1 MPQKRW
7 EVAEGNHYAHVVDGA
22 VRERAN
28 SFVRGAFALKQPDIA
43 SGRRV
48 RRLVIRHFGRHRR
61 SVGQMNWKV
70 VGLAGVIG
78 LVATGLVATQLR
90 REWTDLSSE
99 ELRQALHDRLASPD
113 Q

>member
-1 MPQKRW
+1 
-7 EVAEGNHYAHVVDGA
+7 
-22 VRERAN
+22 
-28 SFVRGAFALKQPDIA
+28 
-43 SGRRV
+43 
-48 RRLVIRHFGRHRR
+48 
-61 SVGQMNWKV
+61 MNWKV